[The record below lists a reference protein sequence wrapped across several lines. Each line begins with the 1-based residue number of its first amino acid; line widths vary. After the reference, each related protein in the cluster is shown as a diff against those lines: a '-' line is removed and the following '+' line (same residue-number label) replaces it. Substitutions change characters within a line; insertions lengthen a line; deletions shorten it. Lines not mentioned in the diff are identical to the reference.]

1 MTAHLYLSFWHLCLD
16 NLPQGQFERGV
27 ISADDARTMI
37 RDARTGR
44 MLQCVSRD
52 DLLAP
57 YRSKERRR
65 HEELCELLRTRYD
78 FDIRFEDFLATFDA
92 DEASVQSIIP
102 LEVVELRPKERF
114 LIVTC
119 NYRLISKP
127 DDHVDLEDRFVLAAD
142 SVGFHLI
149 VALPPH
155 EATAFVTPA
164 RPAEQLAGEPQP
176 CRPA

>member
-1 MTAHLYLSFWHLCLD
+1 MTAHLYLSFWDLCLD

-37 RDARTGR
+37 RDTRTDR
-44 MLQCVSRD
+44 TLLCVSKD

-57 YRSKERRR
+57 YRAKERRR
-65 HEELCELLRTRYD
+65 HEQLCELLRIRYN
-78 FDIRFEDFLATFDA
+78 FDIRFEDFLTTFD
-92 DEASVQSIIP
+92 DDGASVQSIMP
-102 LEVVELRPKERF
+102 LEVVELRPKERL

-119 NYRLISKP
+119 NYRLIEKT
-127 DDHVDLEDRFVLAAD
+127 DDRVHLEDRFVLVAD

-149 VALPPH
+149 AALPPQ

-164 RPAEQLAGEPQP
+164 GLAARPAGDL
-176 CRPA
+176 